1 MKYVIT
7 ENQKIDTFQKIL
19 DMSISTLKEKCD
31 EIERFGADAEEI
43 VSFDAC
49 DELSTTSSIKVIDI
63 IIDKGQIFLILDFYT
78 ESINQYQSID
88 SLIWELQYQIQSY
101 MGRNTIKLVHNDTIH
116 NKVDSNW

>member
-1 MKYVIT
+1 MICLY
-7 ENQKIDTFQKIL
+7 Q
-19 DMSISTLKEKCD
+19 TLKEKCD